1 MPSWLYLTTVG
12 GGGCMSSEPQA
23 DSAAAANKPQPDGG
37 RRRTYNRRSDD
48 SEISPPYFEA
58 FERIAVALE
67 HIEQVLRSR
76 SVTLPDVENR
86 ARAEKT

>member
-1 MPSWLYLTTVG
+1 
-12 GGGCMSSEPQA
+12 MSSEPQA
-23 DSAAAANKPQPDGG
+23 DSAAAANKPQPDAASERRGG